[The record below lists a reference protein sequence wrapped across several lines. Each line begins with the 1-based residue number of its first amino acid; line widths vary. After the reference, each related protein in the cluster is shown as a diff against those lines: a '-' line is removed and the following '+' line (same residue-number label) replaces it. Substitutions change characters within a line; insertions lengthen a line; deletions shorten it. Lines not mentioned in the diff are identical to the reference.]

1 MSPDIIAV
9 GCPFCNT
16 MMTDSVKNLNKEQS
30 FKLMDV
36 AELIAQASR
45 FINQLNRSTK
55 NDRDENNRKY
65 ITGTRGRIRRI

>member
-1 MSPDIIAV
+1 
-9 GCPFCNT
+9 

-65 ITGTRGRIRRI
+65 RTGTRGRIRRI